1 MTGSFGAMAR
11 SIYVKCILITTMVT
25 SIVVA
30 ALSYQYARASAD
42 IAREGVKDLAI
53 TATSNTA
60 GRLGS
65 AIRFSNIDDL
75 NNQIDALID
84 ASDGLATGALIIS
97 KTGDLLA
104 QVETGDADLAAL
116 RALAQSAVN
125 ESPGQSLQDGLYFAH
140 PVGFG
145 QQDATVGA
153 LAVSWTAEPIM
164 DKVNDQK
171 RLQLLVAFVLFA
183 CMLGCAT
190 FLLRRILGQPL
201 GRLEQAMQ
209 AVASGNYQSEILDT
223 DRNDEIGRLAAN
235 LDHMRNGLDA
245 AAHAAETASADQ
257 QEQKDVIATLTAGL
271 KKLAAGDMTVRIDQ
285 QFSEKY
291 KQLKEDFNDASLTL
305 HDTLQSVVDNARLI
319 QQEAEDIGRQ
329 SGELSQRTETQA
341 ATLEETAAALDE
353 LTGNVKTAAE
363 GAKEVETIVHQT
375 RSEADESG
383 EIVKETVTAMSEIES
398 SSRQISTIISV
409 IDDIAFQTNLLALN
423 AGVEAARAGEAGR
436 GFAVVASEVRELA
449 QRSSEAAQQ
458 IKDLITGSSEQV
470 ARGVKLVDET
480 GAALT
485 AITERVAN
493 ISTLMS
499 EMANGATE
507 QSRGLA
513 EINLGVGQ
521 LDKVTQ
527 QNASMVE
534 SADVASQTLRQQ
546 AAALNKTV
554 SAFEILS
561 TASYSSGRQVA

>member
-1 MTGSFGAMAR
+1 L
-11 SIYVKCILITTMVT
+11 Y
-25 SIVVA
+25 
-30 ALSYQYARASAD
+30 
-42 IAREGVKDLAI
+42 
-53 TATSNTA
+53 
-60 GRLGS
+60 
-65 AIRFSNIDDL
+65 
-75 NNQIDALID
+75 
-84 ASDGLATGALIIS
+84 
-97 KTGDLLA
+97 
-104 QVETGDADLAAL
+104 ET
-116 RALAQSAVN
+116 R
-125 ESPGQSLQDGLYFAH
+125 
-140 PVGFG
+140 
-145 QQDATVGA
+145 
-153 LAVSWTAEPIM
+153 
-164 DKVNDQK
+164 
-171 RLQLLVAFVLFA
+171 
-183 CMLGCAT
+183 
-190 FLLRRILGQPL
+190 
-201 GRLEQAMQ
+201 
-209 AVASGNYQSEILDT
+209 
-223 DRNDEIGRLAAN
+223 
-235 LDHMRNGLDA
+235 
-245 AAHAAETASADQ
+245 
-257 QEQKDVIATLTAGL
+257 
-271 KKLAAGDMTVRIDQ
+271 
-285 QFSEKY
+285 
-291 KQLKEDFNDASLTL
+291 
-305 HDTLQSVVDNARLI
+305 VVDNGLKRI
-319 QQEAEDIGRQ
+319 MQQEAEDIGRQ

-458 IKDLITGSSEQV
+458 IKDLISGSSEQV